1 MNIRQ
6 DMQQHRQTA
15 DKRANNNSEKCIA
28 STGLHYWHTN
38 FKCWSACCYALCLAY
53 VRFQYHSET
62 KFISVSTAYSTRRSC
77 CSCRA
82 SFPSARCA
90 LFVLSFIPHSRRS
103 RLFCVL
109 IEKSVAFY
117 SVVCEYDCFFCYWVS
132 FLFILLF
139 PAFNVHML
147 YFPDNMSCTLCL
159 CLYALHIASFHW
171 MISIFTRLQRQS
183 RSLTRYASQI
193 IELVEISVTWYSQ
206 IKPNTFKCMRHTT
219 AAY

>member
-1 MNIRQ
+1 MPVCLCLCLLFDNVRDSRFSISFHIMNIRQ

-38 FKCWSACCYALCLAY
+38 FKFWSACCYALCLAY

-90 LFVLSFIPHSRRS
+90 LFVLSLIPHSRRS

-117 SVVCEYDCFFCYWVS
+117 SVVCEYDCFFVIGFLSYSYCCFQLSMFICY
-132 FLFILLF
+132 IF
-139 PAFNVHML
+139 PTICHAHFA
-147 YFPDNMSCTLCL
+147 
-159 CLYALHIASFHW
+159 YA
-171 MISIFTRLQRQS
+171 
-183 RSLTRYASQI
+183 
-193 IELVEISVTWYSQ
+193 
-206 IKPNTFKCMRHTT
+206 CMHCI
-219 AAY
+219 